1 MPKITFR
8 GETYNSEF
16 EMPEEVRQAYQESER
31 QYKTRNDSLRD
42 VVDMTPEVRA
52 VYERALN
59 RIEEQ
64 PVSIPPLRDLP
75 KTEDL
80 YRQSAP
86 EDMKHL
92 PSDESVYRPSAP
104 VIDPVKSTIEP
115 EPGIVPGRLVSS
127 VVWAMILLV
136 LAYLV
141 MQFL

>member
-16 EMPEEVRQAYQESER
+16 EMPEDIRQEYQETER
-31 QYKTRNDSLRD
+31 RNKTRNESLRD

-59 RIEEQ
+59 RVEEQ
-64 PVSIPPLRDLP
+64 TASSPPLSNLP

-127 VVWAMILLV
+127 VVWALILLGI
-136 LAYLV
+136 AYLV
-141 MQFL
+141 MQFV

>member
-8 GETYNSEF
+8 GQTYNSEF
-16 EMPEEVRQAYQESER
+16 EMPEDLRQEYQETER
-31 QYKTRNDSLRD
+31 RNKTRNDSLRD

-59 RIEEQ
+59 RVEGQ
-64 PVSIPPLRDLP
+64 PASSPPLSDLP

-86 EDMKHL
+86 GNMKDM

-115 EPGIVPGRLVSS
+115 EPGIVPARLVSS
-127 VVWAMILLV
+127 VVWALILLGI
-136 LAYLV
+136 AYLV

>member
-8 GETYNSEF
+8 GRTYNSEF
-16 EMPEEVRQAYQESER
+16 EMPGDLRQEYQETER
-31 QYKTRNDSLRD
+31 RNKTRNESLRD

-59 RIEEQ
+59 RVEGQ
-64 PVSIPPLRDLP
+64 PASSPPLSDLP

-104 VIDPVKSTIEP
+104 VIDPVKTTIEP
-115 EPGIVPGRLVSS
+115 EPGIVPSRLVSS
-127 VVWAMILLV
+127 LVWVLILV
-136 LAYLV
+136 AIAYFILE
-141 MQFL
+141 FF

>member
-8 GETYNSEF
+8 GQTYNSEF
-16 EMPEEVRQAYQESER
+16 EMPEDLRQEYQETER
-31 QYKTRNDSLRD
+31 RNKTRNDSLRD

-59 RIEEQ
+59 RVEGQ
-64 PVSIPPLRDLP
+64 PASSPPLNDLP

-86 EDMKHL
+86 GNMKDM

-115 EPGIVPGRLVSS
+115 EPGIVPARLVSS
-127 VVWAMILLV
+127 VVWALILLGI
-136 LAYLV
+136 AYLV

>member
-16 EMPEEVRQAYQESER
+16 EMPEDVRQEYQKTER
-31 QYKTRNDSLRD
+31 RNKTRNDSLLD

-59 RIEEQ
+59 KVEDQ
-64 PVSIPPLRDLP
+64 PASSPPLSDLP
-75 KTEDL
+75 KTEDI

-104 VIDPVKSTIEP
+104 VIDPIKSTIEP

-127 VVWAMILLV
+127 VVWAIILLAI
-136 LAYLV
+136 AYLIL
-141 MQFL
+141 QFL

>member
-8 GETYNSEF
+8 GQTYNSEF
-16 EMPEEVRQAYQESER
+16 EMPEDLRQEYQETER
-31 QYKTRNDSLRD
+31 RNKTRSDSLRD

-59 RIEEQ
+59 RVEDQ
-64 PVSIPPLRDLP
+64 PASSPPLRDLP

-92 PSDESVYRPSAP
+92 PSDESVYRRSAP

-127 VVWAMILLV
+127 LVWVLILV
-136 LAYLV
+136 AIAYFILE
-141 MQFL
+141 FF

>member
-8 GETYNSEF
+8 GQTYNSEF
-16 EMPEEVRQAYQESER
+16 EMPEEVRQEYQETER
-31 QYKTRNDSLRD
+31 RKKVRNESLRD

-52 VYERALN
+52 VYERALS
-59 RIEEQ
+59 RVEQ
-64 PVSIPPLRDLP
+64 RSESSQPLSDLP

-86 EDMKHL
+86 ADMKHL

-115 EPGIVPGRLVSS
+115 EPGIVPTRLVSS
-127 VVWAMILLV
+127 VVWVIILLAI
-136 LAYLV
+136 AYLI

>member
-1 MPKITFR
+1 MPKITFQ
-8 GETYNSEF
+8 GQTYNSEF
-16 EMPEEVRQAYQESER
+16 EMPEGVRRDYQEEER
-31 QYKTRNDSLRD
+31 RKKARNDSLRD

-59 RIEEQ
+59 RVEEHTA
-64 PVSIPPLRDLP
+64 SSPPLSDLP

-92 PSDESVYRPSAP
+92 PSDESVYRPSPP
-104 VIDPVKSTIEP
+104 VIDPVKTTIEP
-115 EPGIVPGRLVSS
+115 EPGIVPARLVSS
-127 VVWAMILLV
+127 VVWAIILLAI
-136 LAYLV
+136 AYLV